1 MKILV
6 LGGGG
11 REHALVWKFKQSAGV
26 EKIWCAPGNGGIVG
40 EAECLSL
47 DLANPHEAA
56 ALAANLAADLTVVGP
71 ELPLVKGISDTFAT
85 RGLAILGP
93 SAQAAKLEGSKIFA
107 KEFLRRHDIPT
118 AAVVG
123 ICDSFSS
130 AIQTID
136 RCPTLPIVLKADGLC
151 AGKGVLVA
159 TSRDAASDFIHRA
172 FELQEFG
179 DAGSHLLIEEGLRG
193 NELSYIILTDGT
205 HFIRMAP
212 SRDHKRAFDGDTGP
226 NTGGMGAYSTDELLP
241 PELESAIIDTVV
253 RPTLRGL
260 QAEGIPY
267 RGFLYFGLM
276 LTPEGPK
283 VLEYNCRLGDPET
296 QAVLLRANFDFADA
310 CFRAATSTLSGFSAT
325 WSPKTSACVV
335 LASEGYPQHPII
347 GREITDLTGASA
359 TCGTVVFQAG
369 TRRQGHKYYSTA
381 GRVLAV
387 AASGPELVQTLR
399 AIYNRLAAIR
409 LENGFYR
416 KDIGASA
423 ADRHATVG

>member
-11 REHALVWKFKQSAGV
+11 REHALVWKLKQSAGI
-26 EKIWCAPGNGGIVG
+26 EKIWCAPGNGGISG
-40 EAECLSL
+40 EAECLPV

-56 ALAANLAADLTVVGP
+56 ALAANLAVDLTVVGP

-85 RGLAILGP
+85 RGLAILAP
-93 SAQAAKLEGSKIFA
+93 LAQAAKLEGSKIFA
-107 KEFLRRHDIPT
+107 KEFLQRHDIPT
-118 AAVVG
+118 AGIVG
-123 ICDSFSS
+123 ICDSSTS

-136 RCPTLPIVLKADGLC
+136 RSSALPIVLKADGLC

-179 DAGSHLLIEEGLRG
+179 DAGSRLLIEEGLRG

-205 HFIRMAP
+205 HFIPMAP

-241 PELESAIIDTVV
+241 RELESAIIDTVV

-283 VLEYNCRLGDPET
+283 VLEFNCRLGDPET
-296 QAVLLRANFDFADA
+296 QAILMRADFDFASA

-347 GREITDLTGASA
+347 GRKITGLPAASA
-359 TCGTVVFQAG
+359 TSTVVFHAG
-369 TRRQGHKYYSTA
+369 TRRQDHQYYSTA

-387 AASGPELVQTLR
+387 AASGPELEQTLR
-399 AIYNRLAAIR
+399 AIYNGLAAIR
-409 LENGFYR
+409 LENSFYR

-423 ADRHATVG
+423 TDRHATVG